1 MEVEGGCP
9 PQRGL
14 PYLPFPGRNGPGEVS
29 PGAPDARVEPVAR
42 AVSVVVPAHNEEH
55 GIRPVLAALLAT
67 LGALPAVT
75 YEVIVVDDGS
85 TDGTG
90 DAARGVPG
98 VTVVRHDSNRGYGA
112 ALKTGLR
119 HARHEWICITD
130 ADGTYPNE
138 RIGDLLAATDGAHM
152 VVGARTAPGVQD
164 TWLRRLP
171 RTLLRHYAEWV
182 TRCRIDDMNSG
193 LRVFR
198 KDLAERFIHLLPD
211 GFSFTTTIT
220 IALIMSYFTVRYVPI
235 GYARRVGK
243 SKIHPVGDTLR
254 FLVLILRTGM
264 YFAPLRTLVPPTVV
278 LFLLFV
284 ASAGY
289 DVFYLHDMT
298 EKTLI
303 LLVLSVNAGTLALVA
318 DMIHKRGTA

>member
-1 MEVEGGCP
+1 M
-9 PQRGL
+9 
-14 PYLPFPGRNGPGEVS
+14 
-29 PGAPDARVEPVAR
+29 
-42 AVSVVVPAHNEEH
+42 VVPAYNEEH
-55 GIRPVLAALLAT
+55 GIGPVLTSLIAT
-67 LGALPAVT
+67 LSSLPAVT

-85 TDGTG
+85 TDRTS
-90 DAARGVPG
+90 DVARGVPG
-98 VTVVRHDSNRGYGA
+98 VSVVRHDSNRGYGA

-119 HARHEWICITD
+119 HARYEWICITD

-164 TWLRRLP
+164 SWLRRLP
-171 RTLLRHYAEWV
+171 RTFLRHFAEWV

-235 GYARRVGK
+235 GYARRIGK
-243 SKIHPVGDTLR
+243 SKIDPIGDTLR

-264 YFAPLRTLVPPTVV
+264 YFAPLRTLVPPTLT

-284 ASAGY
+284 GSATY
-289 DVFYLHDMT
+289 DVICLHNLT
-298 EKTLI
+298 ERTLI
-303 LLVLSVNAGTLALVA
+303 LLILGVNAGTLALVA
-318 DMIHKRGTA
+318 DMIHRRGTS

>member
-1 MEVEGGCP
+1 M
-9 PQRGL
+9 
-14 PYLPFPGRNGPGEVS
+14 
-29 PGAPDARVEPVAR
+29 APAGSVRDALDAVYPIVTNPSVEPARPFQR

-55 GIRPVLAALLAT
+55 GIRPVLTT
-67 LGALPAVT
+67 LIQTLNALPGVT

-85 TDGTG
+85 SDGTSE
-90 DAARGVPG
+90 AAQDLPG
-98 VTVVRHDSNRGYGA
+98 VSVVRHDTNLGYGA

-119 HARHEWICITD
+119 HARYDWICITD

-138 RIGDLLAATDGAHM
+138 RIGDLLAATDSAHM

-171 RTLLRHYAEWV
+171 RTLLRRYAAWV
-182 TRCRIDDMNSG
+182 TRRRIPDMNSG
-193 LRVFR
+193 LRIFR
-198 KDLAERFIHLLPD
+198 KDLAERFLHLLPD

-220 IALIMSYFTVRYVPI
+220 IALLMSHYTVCFIPI
-235 GYARRVGK
+235 GYARRVGR
-243 SKIHPVGDTLR
+243 SKIDPIGDTLR

-278 LFLLFV
+278 LFLCFV
-284 ASAGY
+284 GSAVY
-289 DVFYLHDMT
+289 DVFHLHNLTD
-298 EKTLI
+298 KTLI

-318 DMIHKRGTA
+318 DMIHKRGSA

>member
-1 MEVEGGCP
+1 MTNAPVEA
-9 PQRGL
+9 
-14 PYLPFPGRNGPGEVS
+14 GPS
-29 PGAPDARVEPVAR
+29 VAR
-42 AVSVVVPAHNEEH
+42 AVSVVVPAYNEEH
-55 GIRPVLAALLAT
+55 GIRSVLTALI
-67 LGALPAVT
+67 GALNSLPAVT
-75 YEVIVVDDGS
+75 YEIIVVDDGS
-85 TDGTG
+85 TDGTSEV
-90 DAARGVPG
+90 ARALPG
-98 VTVVRHDSNRGYGA
+98 VSVVRHGANRGYGA

-152 VVGARTAPGVQD
+152 VVGARTAPGAQD
-164 TWLRRLP
+164 SWLRRLP
-171 RTLLRHYAEWV
+171 RTLLRRYAEWV

-220 IALIMSYFTVRYVPI
+220 IALIMSYFTVRFIPI

-243 SKIHPVGDTLR
+243 SKIDPIRDTIR
-254 FLVLILRTGM
+254 FMVLILRTGT
-264 YFAPLRTLVPPTVV
+264 YFAPLRTLVPPTLV

-284 ASAGY
+284 ASAAF
-289 DVFYLHDMT
+289 DIFQLHVLT
-298 EKTLI
+298 TRTLI
-303 LLVLSVNAGTLALVA
+303 LLVVTMNVGTLALVA